1 MRKSILVKAPALS
14 RSGYG
19 EQSRFAL
26 RALRSRE
33 DIFDIYI
40 MNIPWGQTGQ
50 IIGNKEERD
59 WIDSR
64 LASTA
69 LFAQQGGKFDMSL
82 QITIPNEFE
91 KIAPVNI
98 AYTAGIETTKVPP
111 EWIEKTNA
119 VIDRMITVGEHG
131 KKVFENTTYTL
142 TNNETGE
149 QQPDFKV
156 NVPITAVN
164 YAVIETEPTPLE
176 IDLETDK
183 NFLAVAQWGP
193 RKNLD
198 NTIKWFI
205 DEFKDD
211 ETVGLILKTNLAGD
225 SIIDRN
231 MTQTRLGNL
240 LREYKDR
247 KCKVYLLHGEIT
259 TGQLTWLYRHP
270 TMKALIN
277 IAHGEGFG
285 LPMFEAAYN
294 GLPLVTIAWSGQMDF
309 ICRPNKK
316 GKNFPRIHRVDYD
329 LKKVQPEAVWPGVIN
344 EDSMWAF
351 ARENSYKRALRAT
364 IEKEERSRTEAAA
377 LQKYIKEKF
386 TQDNQYKQ
394 FVAAVMGTTMTLEK
408 VDYVFINDLFKEQY
422 VGGAELSL
430 QALMDSCPGTHAKFN
445 STALNTNIIDALKDS
460 TWIFGNIA
468 QITSPDILQYVI
480 DSEIKYHFV
489 EFDYKFCEYRNPSL
503 YQSLEDE
510 ECEYDK
516 TDQGMLITNFVNNS
530 AQTHFMSE
538 EQRNI
543 YKTSLPGLDE
553 DKTTVLSSIFDDQ
566 FFHQI
571 AELRTKAPEKTGAH
585 IVLGSRSWV
594 KGFVESEKWC
604 KENNLEY
611 EVINNVPHSEV
622 LDRLARSKGI
632 VFKPTGLDTCPRY
645 VIEAKLLGCTLE
657 LNDNVQHLN
666 EEWFS
671 TDDLDS
677 IVTYLSSRREVFWN
691 NVTGNE

>member
-149 QQPDFKV
+149 QRPDFKV

-240 LREYKDR
+240 LRQYKDR

-394 FVAAVMGTTMTLEK
+394 FVAAVMGTTIALEK

-571 AELRTKAPEKTGAH
+571 AELRAKAPEKTGAH

-666 EEWFS
+666 EEWFN

-677 IVTYLSSRREVFWN
+677 IVAYLSSRREVFWN

>member
-1 MRKSILVKAPALS
+1 MRKSILVKGPILS

-19 EQSRFAL
+19 EQARFAL
-26 RALRSRE
+26 RALRTRE
-33 DIFDIYI
+33 DIFDIYL
-40 MNIPWGQTGQ
+40 MNIPWGRTGH
-50 IIGNKEERD
+50 IIGHQEERK
-59 WIDSR
+59 WMEER
-64 LASTA
+64 MAHTA
-69 LFAQQGGKFDMSL
+69 MVVQQKGQFDMSL

-119 VIDRMITVGEHG
+119 TIDRMITVGEHG
-131 KKVFENTTYTL
+131 KKVFENTSYTL

-149 QQPDFKV
+149 QFPNFKV
-156 NVPITAVN
+156 TVPITAVN
-164 YAVIETEPTPLE
+164 YAVVESEASPLE
-176 IDLETDK
+176 IDLETEK

-198 NTIKWFI
+198 NTIRWFV

-211 ETVGLILKTNLAGD
+211 ETVGLVLKTNLAGD
-225 SIIDRN
+225 SIMDRHV
-231 MTQTRLGNL
+231 TQTRLSAL

-259 TGQLTWLYRHP
+259 TEQLTWLYRHP

-294 GLPLVTIAWSGQMDF
+294 GLPLITVAWSGQMDF

-316 GKNFPRIHRVDYD
+316 GKNFPRVHRVDYD
-329 LKKVQPEAVWPGVIN
+329 LKKVQKEAVWPGVIN

-351 ARENSYKRALRAT
+351 AREKSYRRALRT
-364 IEKEERSRTEAAA
+364 VIDQEERSRTEAKG

-386 TQDNQYKQ
+386 TKDNQYKQ
-394 FVAAVMGTTMTLEK
+394 FIDAMGVASTLEK
-408 VDYVFINDLFKEQY
+408 VDYVFVNDLFKEQY

-445 STALNTNIIDALKDS
+445 SSALNTNIVDTLKDS
-460 TWIFGNIA
+460 TWVIGNIA
-468 QITSPDILQYVI
+468 QIPSPDILQYII
-480 DSEIKYHFV
+480 DSGIKYHFV

-503 YQSLEDE
+503 YQMLEDE

-516 TDQGMLITNFVNNS
+516 TDQGALITNFVNS
-530 AQTHFMSE
+530 SIQTHFMSE
-538 EQRNI
+538 EQRSV
-543 YKTSLPGLDE
+543 YKTSLPDLDE
-553 DKTTVLSSIFDDQ
+553 TKTTVLSSIFDDQ
-566 FFHQI
+566 FFQQI
-571 AELRTKAPEKTGAH
+571 QTLRSNSPEKTGPH
-585 IVLGSRSWV
+585 VVLGSRSWV
-594 KGFVESEKWC
+594 KGFAESEKWC
-604 KENNLEY
+604 KENNVEY
-611 EVINNVPHSEV
+611 EVISNLPHSEV
-622 LDRLARSKGI
+622 LNRLAVSKGI

-657 LNDNVQHLN
+657 VNENVQHLN
-666 EEWFS
+666 EEWFN

-691 NVTGNE
+691 SVTGNE

>member
-149 QQPDFKV
+149 QRPDFKV

-240 LREYKDR
+240 LRQYKDR

-394 FVAAVMGTTMTLEK
+394 FVAAVMGTTIALEK

-666 EEWFS
+666 EEWFN

-677 IVTYLSSRREVFWN
+677 IVAYLSSRREVFWN

>member
-26 RALRSRE
+26 RALRTRE

-50 IIGNKEERD
+50 IIGNIEERE
-59 WIDSR
+59 WIESR
-64 LASTA
+64 MYQAA
-69 LFAQQGGKFDMSL
+69 IFNQQGGKFDMSL

-91 KIAPVNI
+91 KIAPINI

-119 VIDRMITVGEHG
+119 TIDRMITVGEHG
-131 KKVFENTTYTL
+131 KKVFENTNYTL

-149 QQPDFKV
+149 TRPDFKV
-156 NVPITAVN
+156 NIPITAVN
-164 YAVIETEPTPLE
+164 YAVIETEAVPLE
-176 IDLETDK
+176 IELETDK

-211 ETVGLILKTNLAGD
+211 DTVGLVLKTNVAGD
-225 SIIDRN
+225 SIMDRK
-231 MTQTRLGNL
+231 MTQNRLESL
-240 LREYKDR
+240 LQGHKDR
-247 KCKVYLLHGEIT
+247 KCKIYLLHGEIT
-259 TGQLTWLYRHP
+259 TEQLTWLYRHP

-294 GLPLVTIAWSGQMDF
+294 GLPLVTVAWSGQMDF

-316 GKNFPRIHRVDYD
+316 GKNFPRVHRVDYD

-351 ARENSYKRALRAT
+351 ARESSYRRAIRAAV
-364 IEKEERSRTEAAA
+364 EKEERSRTEAKA

-394 FVAAVMGTTMTLEK
+394 FITAMGVANTLEK
-408 VDYVFINDLFKEQY
+408 VDYVFVNDLFKEQY

-430 QALMDSCPGTHAKFN
+430 QALMDSCPGTHTKFN
-445 STALNTNIIDALKDS
+445 SSGLNTNIIDTLKDS
-460 TWIFGNIA
+460 TWIFGNVA
-468 QITSPDILQYVI
+468 QIPSPDLLQYII
-480 DSEIKYHFV
+480 DSGIKYHFV

-503 YQSLEDE
+503 YQMLEDE

-516 TDQGMLITNFVNNS
+516 TDQGSLITNFVNNS
-530 AQTHFMSE
+530 VQTHFMSE
-538 EQRNI
+538 EQRNV
-543 YKTSLPGLDE
+543 YKTNLSGLD
-553 DKTTVLSSIFDDQ
+553 DTKTTILSSIFDDQ
-566 FFHQI
+566 FFLQI
-571 AELRTKAPEKTGAH
+571 EELRAAPPEKTGAH

-594 KGFVESEKWC
+594 KGFAESEKWC

-611 EVINNVPHSEV
+611 EVINNLPHSDV
-622 LDRLARSKGI
+622 LNRLASSKGI

-645 VIEAKLLGCTLE
+645 VIEAKLLGCNLE

-666 EEWFS
+666 EEWFN

>member
-91 KIAPVNI
+91 KITPVNI

-240 LREYKDR
+240 LRQYKDR

-394 FVAAVMGTTMTLEK
+394 FVAAVMGTTIALEK

-666 EEWFS
+666 EEWFN

-677 IVTYLSSRREVFWN
+677 IVAYLSSRREVFWN